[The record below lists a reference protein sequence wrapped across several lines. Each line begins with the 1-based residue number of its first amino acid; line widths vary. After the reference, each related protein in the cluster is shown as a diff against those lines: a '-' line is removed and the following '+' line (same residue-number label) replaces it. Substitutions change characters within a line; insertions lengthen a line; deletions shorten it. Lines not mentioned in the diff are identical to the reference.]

1 MKETTVILPV
11 PDFESSTRAYI
22 KHRCRREADRCIQDS
37 YLSVVERL
45 ANNDARTRRVFDTHA
60 NALEAKLQARA
71 NLLLQDTVVRA
82 NIVGAARQDN
92 ERRMARLEKQYTSD
106 VREAKWLAGTA
117 LFGVVCLTGLGALTA
132 VLLSEADSK
141 RK

>member
-45 ANNDARTRRVFDTHA
+45 ANNDARTRRVFDAHA
-60 NALEAKLQARA
+60 DALEAKLQARA
-71 NLLLQDTVVRA
+71 DQLLQDTVVRA
-82 NIVGAARQDN
+82 NIVDAARQDN
-92 ERRMARLEKQYTSD
+92 ERHMARLEKQYTSD
-106 VREAKWLAGTA
+106 VQAAKWLAGA
-117 LFGVVCLTGLGALTA
+117 AVAGVVCVAGLLGFHIAGYDR
-132 VLLSEADSK
+132 E
-141 RK
+141 